1 MSNMSEIPKPNRG
14 LPLIFASCFYI
25 AVGIYLS
32 IFSLEHAIEFWSLIL
47 LNIASII
54 AGIGLYMLK
63 RWSFWLAIAVSP
75 LLITVSASTLA
86 FSTSIPTADIAMQ
99 GSLFEASLAII
110 IVLTII
116 SFLIVLSNSD
126 KLRKAFHKSSESEPD
141 GSQ

>member
-32 IFSLEHAIEFWSLIL
+32 IFLLERAIEFWTLIL

-54 AGIGLYMLK
+54 AGISLYMLK

-75 LLITVSASTLA
+75 LLITVSASTLT
-86 FSTSIPTADIAMQ
+86 FSTSIPTSDIAMQ

-126 KLRKAFHKSSESEPD
+126 RLRKAFHKSSESEPD

>member
-32 IFSLEHAIEFWSLIL
+32 IFLLERAIEFWTLIL

-54 AGIGLYMLK
+54 AGISLYMLK

-75 LLITVSASTLA
+75 LLITVAASTRT
-86 FSTSIPTADIAMQ
+86 FSTSIPTSDIAMQ

>member
-32 IFSLEHAIEFWSLIL
+32 IFSLERAIEFWTLIL

-86 FSTSIPTADIAMQ
+86 FSTRIPTADIAMQ

>member
-1 MSNMSEIPKPNRG
+1 MSNMNEIPKTNRG

-32 IFSLEHAIEFWSLIL
+32 IFSLERAVDLWTLII

-54 AGIGLYMLK
+54 AGVGLYMLK
-63 RWSFWLAIAVSP
+63 RWSFWLAITVSP
-75 LLITVSASTLA
+75 LLITVAASTLA
-86 FSTSIPTADIAMQ
+86 FSTGIPTTNIAMQ
-99 GSLFEASLAII
+99 GTLFEASLAII

-116 SFLIVLSNSD
+116 SFLIVLVNSD
-126 KLRKAFHKSSESEPD
+126 KLRKASHKSSESEPD